1 MSPLLV
7 VAVGFVLGMFI
18 YLCFR
23 LANAAWYRRKLDV
36 IREMSRKR
44 TERGEHPEGRTRGY
58 K

>member
-7 VAVGFVLGMFI
+7 VVVGFVLGMFI

-44 TERGEHPEGRTRGY
+44 TERGEHREGRTRGY